1 MTTTIT
7 TTKSIRLKILKP
19 VYSNLIIKEEELPEY
34 LCRSKRISSSN
45 DVFQMFRS
53 LVHTPRECFIC
64 LHLDNKNKILC
75 VDYVSQGSLTA
86 SIVHPREVF
95 TSAILSAA
103 ASLVF
108 IHQHPSGCPEASGED
123 LSICTR
129 LKQAGELLGI
139 RICDFIIIGD
149 EKYVSLADRGFIG

>member
-19 VYSNLIIKEEELPEY
+19 IYSNLIIKEEELPEY

-53 LVHTPRECFIC
+53 LVNTPRECFIA

-103 ASLVF
+103 ASLVYV
-108 IHQHPSGCPEASGED
+108 HQHPSGCPEASAED

-139 RICDFIIIGD
+139 RTHDFIIIGD
-149 EKYVSLADRGFIG
+149 DRHVSLADRGFL

>member
-7 TTKSIRLKILKP
+7 TRSIRLKILKP

-34 LCRSKRISSSN
+34 LCRTKRISSAN
-45 DVFQMFRS
+45 DVFQMFKS
-53 LVHTPRECFIC
+53 LVNTPRECFIA

-108 IHQHPSGCPEASGED
+108 VHQHPSGDPEPSRED
-123 LSICTR
+123 LDITTR
-129 LKQAGELLGI
+129 LRQAGELLGI
-139 RICDFIIIGD
+139 RTMDFIIIGD
-149 EKYVSLADRGFIG
+149 ERYVSLADRGLIG

>member
-1 MTTTIT
+1 MTTTINT
-7 TTKSIRLKILKP
+7 RSIRLKILKP

-34 LCRSKRISSSN
+34 LCKSKRISSSN

-53 LVHTPRECFIC
+53 LVNTPRECFIC

-139 RICDFIIIGD
+139 KTLDFIMGKFQKIYIPLG
-149 EKYVSLADRGFIG
+149 K